1 MIKAVGLNELRNVA
15 GVDEAGR
22 GPIAGPVC
30 VAAVILDPAV
40 VPIGLDDS
48 KRLTPARRDR
58 LFDEIIASARAS
70 CIVFVPPQEIDRL
83 NIREATLRGMAQA
96 VRQLGQ
102 QPKAAVIDGRDV
114 PTGLPCPGRAI
125 IGGDGIHPAIMAAS
139 ILAKV
144 ARDRAMVAAGLRY
157 PGYGFERHKGYG
169 SRGHLDALAQLGP
182 TPLHRMS
189 FAPLARVLPL

>member
-102 QPKAAVIDGRDV
+102 KPEAAVIDGRDV

-189 FAPLARVLPL
+189 FAPLARV

>member
-1 MIKAVGLNELRNVA
+1 MVGAMGLNALRNVA

-30 VAAVILDPAV
+30 VAAVILDPAA

-58 LFDEIIASARAS
+58 LFDEIIALARAS
-70 CIVFVPPQEIDRL
+70 CIVFVPPREIDRL

-102 QPKAAVIDGRDV
+102 QPEAAVIDGRDV
-114 PTGLPCPGRAI
+114 PAGLPCPGRAI
-125 IGGDGIHPAIMAAS
+125 IGGDGLHPAIMAAS

-144 ARDRAMVAAGLRY
+144 ARDRAMVAAGLRH

-169 SRGHLDALAQLGP
+169 SRGHLDALAQFGP

-189 FAPLARVLPL
+189 FAPLARV

>member
-1 MIKAVGLNELRNVA
+1 MIEAVGFNELRSVA

-102 QPKAAVIDGRDV
+102 QPEAAVIDGRDV
-114 PTGLPCPGRAI
+114 PTGLPCAGRAI